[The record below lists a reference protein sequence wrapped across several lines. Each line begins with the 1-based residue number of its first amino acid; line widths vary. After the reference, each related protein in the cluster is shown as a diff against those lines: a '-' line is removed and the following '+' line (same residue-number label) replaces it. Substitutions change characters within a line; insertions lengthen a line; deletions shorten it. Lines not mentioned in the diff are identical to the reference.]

1 VYKGVLRLPITF
13 HSNQLFMLY
22 LQIIVILVKFTYF
35 KLQIDLTNFL
45 FVVVITSQV
54 IFILIL
60 N

>member
-1 VYKGVLRLPITF
+1 
-13 HSNQLFMLY
+13 MLY